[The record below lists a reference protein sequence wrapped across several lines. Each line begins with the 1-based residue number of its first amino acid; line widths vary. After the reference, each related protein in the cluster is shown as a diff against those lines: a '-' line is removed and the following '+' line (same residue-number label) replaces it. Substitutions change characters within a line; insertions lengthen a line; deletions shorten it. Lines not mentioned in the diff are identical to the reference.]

1 MRKNIFA
8 KAVAFMLCA
17 FTLAPMAACGGGG
30 GEERDDT
37 KTQLNVFFY
46 KAGFGEAWFTELKE
60 NFEES
65 VKDISF
71 EDGKM
76 GVQIHEVGE
85 ATDWSAASVK
95 RSNEYDVFF
104 MENPS
109 DFLNIMADGAVEPLD
124 SIMTVENAADGGQT
138 IESKMTQQQKDFY
151 NYDGHY
157 YGIPWYSGCYG
168 IVYNKDLFDE
178 YGFYIAAEED
188 TETGDILIS
197 ATNPQKSVGPDGQ
210 PNTEDDG
217 LPRTY
222 DEFFALCGRIND
234 KGVDPVTFPGRFVQQ
249 HISSQIAGLVAN
261 HEGAAQTNLNMTFNG
276 TAENLVVIE
285 GGKVKLENGVPVT
298 ESLAI
303 TESNGYELARQEG
316 KYYAFQF
323 IERLLS
329 NTDYWNEDDG
339 KGQTVTQLMCQQNYL
354 EKSTSYASG
363 RPSAMLL
370 DGNWWQMEAN
380 DVFSYMSATNSDWS
394 KDNRRFGWMPLP
406 QATEEEAA
414 KVAAGTKN
422 SVYSSYM
429 NCVTCVKAG
438 LSEGVKNAAFA
449 LLQYAYT
456 DKAMADFTYT
466 TGTTIGMDYLD
477 VVDTTKLNYYEKS
490 LIDYIK
496 KSDLV
501 YHVSGSDLYARNAAD
516 FAPLYVYGGTEKVIY
531 NAIVDS
537 KKTGEQFFIGH
548 QSYYKGLGW

>member
-1 MRKNIFA
+1 MRKKGLA
-8 KAVAFMLCA
+8 KALAFMLCA

-30 GEERDDT
+30 GEKIDKT

-46 KAGFGEAWFTELKE
+46 KAGFGEAWFDELEE

-65 VKDISF
+65 VKDIPF
-71 EDGKM
+71 EEGKK
-76 GVQIHEVGE
+76 GVQIHDLGE
-85 ATDWSAASVK
+85 AADWSAASVK
-95 RSNEYDVFF
+95 RSTEYDVFF

-124 SIMTVENAADGGQT
+124 SIMNVQNEADGGQT

-168 IVYNKDLFDE
+168 IIYNKDLFDE
-178 YGFYIAAEED
+178 NGFYIAAEED
-188 TETGDILIS
+188 PETGDILIS
-197 ATNPQKSVGPDGQ
+197 ETNPQKSVGPDGQ
-210 PNTEDDG
+210 PNSEDDG

-234 KGVDPVTFPGRFVQQ
+234 KGVDPVTFPGGFVQQ
-249 HISSQIAGLVAN
+249 HISSMIDGFVAN
-261 HEGAAQTNLNMTFNG
+261 HEGAAQMNLNMTFDG

-285 GGKVKLENGVPVT
+285 KGKVKLENGVPVT
-298 ESLAI
+298 ESLKI
-303 TESNGYELARQEG
+303 SESNGYELARQEG

-329 NTDYWNEDDG
+329 NTDYWNEADG
-339 KGQTVTQLMCQQNYL
+339 KGISISQLTCQQNFL

-380 DVFSYMSATNSDWS
+380 DVFNYMSITNSLWS

-414 KVAAGTKN
+414 KVASGQKKSVFSEYMN
-422 SVYSSYM
+422 SV
-429 NCVTCVKAG
+429 VCVKSG
-438 LSEGVKNAAFA
+438 LPEGVKNAAFA

-466 TGTTIGMDYLD
+466 TGTTIAMDYLD
-477 VVDTTKLNYYEKS
+477 VVDSKKLNYYEKS

-496 KSDLV
+496 KSDV
-501 YHVSGSDLYARNAAD
+501 IYHVSGSDLFARNAKD
-516 FAPLYVYGGTEKVIY
+516 FMPLYVYGGTEKVIY

-537 KKTGEQFFIGH
+537 KKSAADFFIGH